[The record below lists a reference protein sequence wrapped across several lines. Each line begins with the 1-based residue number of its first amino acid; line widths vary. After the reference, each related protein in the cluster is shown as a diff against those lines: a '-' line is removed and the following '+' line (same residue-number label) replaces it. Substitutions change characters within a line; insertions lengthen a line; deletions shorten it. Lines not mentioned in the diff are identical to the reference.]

1 MDSKQFLELISKKE
15 TLLLSVGIY
24 GAINNLPAP
33 IIPKIYKN
41 SPYGTVLDLS
51 GGAFIGSFGGII
63 LSCLIS
69 KQIYPVGV
77 VIFAGASLYT
87 LYTKFIGKDDQ
98 PSKPIL
104 NITYQSE
111 SSIIQQNNIDP
122 IVSSIINSLDKTSSG
137 TQTEFIEKNSIET
150 QTENNMEIHKEKQQ
164 NIIEI

>member
-15 TLLLSVGIY
+15 TLLLSAGIY
-24 GAINNLPAP
+24 GAINNLPVP
-33 IIPKIYKN
+33 IIPKIYIN

-69 KQIYPVGV
+69 KQIYPIGV

-87 LYTKFIGKDDQ
+87 LYTKIIGENQ
-98 PSKPIL
+98 SSKPLI

-111 SSIIQQNNIDP
+111 SSIIHQNNIDP
-122 IVSSIINSLDKTSSG
+122 IVNSIINSFDKTSTG

-150 QTENNMEIHKEKQQ
+150 QTENNIEIHKEKQQ

>member
-15 TLLLSVGIY
+15 TLLLSAGIY
-24 GAINNLPAP
+24 GAINKLPAP

-41 SPYGTVLDLS
+41 SPFGTVLDLS
-51 GGAFIGSFGGII
+51 GGAFMGSFSGII
-63 LSCLIS
+63 LSYLIS
-69 KQIYPVGV
+69 KQIYPAGV

-87 LYTKFIGKDDQ
+87 LYTKFIGKDQ
-98 PSKPIL
+98 PSNPIL

-122 IVSSIINSLDKTSSG
+122 IVSSIINSLDKTSIG
-137 TQTEFIEKNSIET
+137 TQTEFVKKNSTET
-150 QTENNMEIHKEKQQ
+150 QTENNIEIHKEKQQ